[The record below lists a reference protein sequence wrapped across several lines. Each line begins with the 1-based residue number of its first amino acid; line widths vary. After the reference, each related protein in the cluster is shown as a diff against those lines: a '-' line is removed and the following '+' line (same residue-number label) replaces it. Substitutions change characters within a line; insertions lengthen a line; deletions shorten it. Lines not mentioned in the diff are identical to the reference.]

1 METNML
7 SVGISIMY
15 DQEASELAGMNTNK
29 YYDIYNMLLDK
40 GEKFYWIFNTY
51 LDLICWEVR
60 CGTNESY
67 QSTKDAKVI

>member
-1 METNML
+1 ML

-51 LDLICWEVR
+51 LDLIC
-60 CGTNESY
+60 
-67 QSTKDAKVI
+67 